1 MRIAFYQMH
10 PLLGEVEKNLELIES
25 GLSDAKADLIVLP
38 ELATTGYM
46 LGSRERAFE
55 LAEPVPGGNTFELMR
70 ELASR
75 LNAVIVTG
83 MAERDGEKVYNSALA
98 VLPDGSHHVYRKTH
112 LFFEEKEL
120 FDPGDTGFFVFDFR
134 GVKIGMMICFDWI
147 FPESARELALQ
158 GAQIIAHP
166 ANLVLP
172 YCQKAMITRCLEN
185 RLFAVTANRY
195 GRETDGKD
203 TLEFTGQSQITGPRG
218 DILLRAETEGDML
231 GVVEI
236 DPEEALNKWITP
248 KNHVLEDRRVELYR
262 NLCPGTDH
270 NDG

>member
-46 LGSRERAFE
+46 LGSREKAFE

-75 LNAVIVTG
+75 LNAAIVTG

-147 FPESARELALQ
+147 FP
-158 GAQIIAHP
+158 
-166 ANLVLP
+166 
-172 YCQKAMITRCLEN
+172 
-185 RLFAVTANRY
+185 
-195 GRETDGKD
+195 
-203 TLEFTGQSQITGPRG
+203 
-218 DILLRAETEGDML
+218 
-231 GVVEI
+231 
-236 DPEEALNKWITP
+236 
-248 KNHVLEDRRVELYR
+248 
-262 NLCPGTDH
+262 
-270 NDG
+270 

>member
-1 MRIAFYQMH
+1 MRIAFYQMR
-10 PLLGEVEKNLELIES
+10 PVLGEVEKNLELIES

-55 LAEPVPGGNTFELMR
+55 LAEPVPGGKSFEVLR

-75 LNAVIVTG
+75 LNAAIVTG
-83 MAERDGEKVYNSALA
+83 MAERDGQKVYNSALA
-98 VLPDGSHHVYRKTH
+98 VLPDGTYHVYRKTH

-172 YCQKAMITRCLEN
+172 YCQRAMITRCLEN

-195 GRETDGKD
+195 GYETNGKES
-203 TLEFTGQSQITGPRG
+203 LEFTGQSQITGPRG
-218 DILLRAETEGDML
+218 DILLRADKKGDML

-236 DPEEALNKWITP
+236 DPKEALDKWITP
-248 KNHVLEDRRVELYR
+248 RNHVLEDRRVELYR
-262 NLCPGTDH
+262 NLCSGTYH